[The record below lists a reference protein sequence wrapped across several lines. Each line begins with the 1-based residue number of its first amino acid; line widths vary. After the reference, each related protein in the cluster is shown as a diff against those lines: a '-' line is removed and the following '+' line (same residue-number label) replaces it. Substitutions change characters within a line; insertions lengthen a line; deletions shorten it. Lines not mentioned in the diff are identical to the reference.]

1 MWVEPWFL
9 FLKSL
14 FKQKSL
20 DLKGFETGENVGLAS
35 LLLGEHAAGAARP
48 GLLNSLPH
56 LWRKS
61 TATSAC
67 RQLTIV
73 EISPKSDFDPKAV
86 DTNSC
91 GGGGGVGVGRG
102 GFPSRNLKN
111 RDLLNK
117 LSQDF
122 PGSPEVTTPSFQCKG
137 RRFNPWSGT
146 KIPHAIWHGQK
157 TAVCLCTP
165 RTELREALV
174 VI

>member
-1 MWVEPWFL
+1 M
-9 FLKSL
+9 
-14 FKQKSL
+14 
-20 DLKGFETGENVGLAS
+20 
-35 LLLGEHAAGAARP
+35 GEHAAGAARP

-56 LWRKS
+56 LCRKS
-61 TATSAC
+61 TASSAC

-86 DTNSC
+86 DTNSF
-91 GGGGGVGVGRG
+91 GWGWGVGVGRG

-122 PGSPEVTTPSFQCKG
+122 PGSPDVTTLSFQCKG
-137 RRFNPWSGT
+137 RRFDPWSGT
-146 KIPHAIWHGQK
+146 KIPHAAWHGQK
-157 TAVCLCTP
+157 KAVCLCTS